1 MNFEGNGEDEMN
13 LAALVDEY
21 AARYGDRVLAVFDDD
36 TVTYE
41 QVAER
46 AGHVAAG
53 LRDLGINAGDRV
65 AIMMSNRS
73 EFLYAWFGIL
83 KLAAIEVPIHD
94 AARGPGISHILNTTD
109 AKVLIVEDTYLGHV
123 EPYLGDSPSVD
134 HVVVAGESPSASNG
148 GVPVHDFAELLRNS
162 GSVETIDVAPHQPA
176 SILFTGGTTGPPKGV
191 VLPHNH
197 NINLGTST
205 AEVAG
210 YTEDDVLLSVFPLF
224 HANAKYMTTIAA
236 MVVGAKVIINRRF
249 SASRFW
255 DQCRRERVTAF
266 NGMGE
271 MLRILMKQPE
281 RPDDAE
287 NPVRV
292 VIGAAAPRELVE
304 DFESRFGLAI
314 LDVYG
319 LTETGPI
326 TFNRFDQRRA
336 GSMGVPVPWYEVRI
350 LDENDTEVPAGEPGE
365 ICIRPVRPSVMMAG
379 YWNNESAT
387 LKSMRN
393 LWFHTGDHGHRDED
407 DFHYFRVR
415 ETDSIRR
422 RGENVSAW
430 EVERILALHPE
441 LLESAVYAVPS
452 PIGGQ
457 EVMAAIV
464 RKPGSSVTPEAVLDF
479 CQDRMSHFAVPRY
492 VRFVDALPKSHAQR
506 ILKQELKAEGI
517 DIADV
522 WDRETVGYQV
532 HR

>member
-1 MNFEGNGEDEMN
+1 
-13 LAALVDEY
+13 
-21 AARYGDRVLAVFDDD
+21 
-36 TVTYE
+36 
-41 QVAER
+41 
-46 AGHVAAG
+46 
-53 LRDLGINAGDRV
+53 
-65 AIMMSNRS
+65 
-73 EFLYAWFGIL
+73 
-83 KLAAIEVPIHD
+83 
-94 AARGPGISHILNTTD
+94 
-109 AKVLIVEDTYLGHV
+109 
-123 EPYLGDSPSVD
+123 
-134 HVVVAGESPSASNG
+134 
-148 GVPVHDFAELLRNS
+148 
-162 GSVETIDVAPHQPA
+162 
-176 SILFTGGTTGPPKGV
+176 
-191 VLPHNH
+191 
-197 NINLGTST
+197 
-205 AEVAG
+205 
-210 YTEDDVLLSVFPLF
+210 
-224 HANAKYMTTIAA
+224 
-236 MVVGAKVIINRRF
+236 
-249 SASRFW
+249 
-255 DQCRRERVTAF
+255 
-266 NGMGE
+266 
-271 MLRILMKQPE
+271 
-281 RPDDAE
+281 
-287 NPVRV
+287 
-292 VIGAAAPRELVE
+292 
-304 DFESRFGLAI
+304 
-314 LDVYG
+314 
-319 LTETGPI
+319 
-326 TFNRFDQRRA
+326 
-336 GSMGVPVPWYEVRI
+336 
-350 LDENDTEVPAGEPGE
+350 
-365 ICIRPVRPSVMMAG
+365 MMAG